1 MKCKHKGCNNNRFW
15 RLWAMRYCYE
25 HAFEF
30 ARKAQEK

>member
-1 MKCKHKGCNNNRFW
+1 MKCKHKGCNQNRFW